1 MLLYD
6 YTGSYVYLLPTGFV
20 VKTWLLQVVCTW
32 ILFSVISDRDS
43 KVCYVKQLNRTQP
56 LTLVLLMKIRKEEL

>member
-6 YTGSYVYLLPTGFV
+6 YTGSYVYLLLSGFV

-43 KVCYVKQLNRTQP
+43 MCYVKQLNRTQP